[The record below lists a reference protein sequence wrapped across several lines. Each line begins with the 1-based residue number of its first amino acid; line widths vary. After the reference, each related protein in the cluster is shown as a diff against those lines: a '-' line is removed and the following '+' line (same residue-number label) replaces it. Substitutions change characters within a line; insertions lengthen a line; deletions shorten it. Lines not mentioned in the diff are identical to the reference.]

1 MPGIG
6 DPIAALVSIQI
17 IAMWSY
23 IYFGGSIVYDYIQ
36 DLYVASAVAYSAVM
50 AYQNLLSTGWTPLT
64 TKGEWHF
71 AIPLLLGFLLFS
83 IISRKWGWLQRWPS
97 SILLGVGMGLGMASF
112 VYADVAQQLVSAWD
126 LGLKHGLYLEWMV
139 IIIGMALTFW
149 FFVYTVPHKGPGIT
163 PTILDRLADVGKAF
177 VMIYITSKYASTVM
191 YRLTLFIGN
200 LQRILWDWL
209 GFHAPIGI

>member
-17 IAMWSY
+17 MAMWSY
-23 IYFGGSIVYDYIQ
+23 IYFGGSVVYDYIQ

-50 AYQNLLSTGWTPLT
+50 AYESLLTTGWNPLV
-64 TKGEWHF
+64 TKGEWHYI
-71 AIPLLLGFLLFS
+71 IPIILGFLLFA
-83 IISRKWGWLQRWPS
+83 IISRKWAWLQRWPS
-97 SILLGVGMGLGMASF
+97 AILLGCGIGLGMASF
-112 VYADVAQQLVSAWD
+112 AYADVTQQLVSAWD
-126 LGLKHGLYLEWMV
+126 LGLKHGLVFEWLV

-149 FFVYTVPHKGPGIT
+149 FFVYTVPHKGPGVM
-163 PTILDRLADVGKAF
+163 PTVLDRLADIGKAF

-209 GFHAPIGI
+209 GFHAPIFG

>member
-1 MPGIG
+1 MPGLG

-36 DLYVASAVAYSAVM
+36 DLYVASAVAYSAIM
-50 AYQNLLSTGWTPLT
+50 AYESLVNTGWNPMIT
-64 TKGEWHF
+64 GGQWHF
-71 AIPLLLGFLLFS
+71 IIPLGLGFLLFS

-97 SILLGVGMGLGMASF
+97 AILLGVGMGLGMSSF
-112 VYADVAQQLVSAWD
+112 AYADILQQLVSSWD
-126 LGLKHGLYLEWMV
+126 LGLKYGLYFEWMV
-139 IIIGMALTFW
+139 IIIGMALVFW
-149 FFVYTVPHKGPGIT
+149 FFVYTIPHKGPGIT
-163 PTILDRLADVGKAF
+163 PTVLDRLADVGKAF

-209 GFHAPIGI
+209 GFHAPVFS